1 MGNDWK
7 RTGDRVRVM
16 NFPHTPAATNVKKS
30 RKTQTEDCGKNECQK
45 RAEENQDS
53 DCENQNLQL
62 YGT

>member
-1 MGNDWK
+1 M
-7 RTGDRVRVM
+7 M
-16 NFPHTPAATNVKKS
+16 NLPHTPAATNVKKS
-30 RKTQTEDCGKNECQK
+30 RKTQSEDCGKNECQK